1 MKKDNKPSP
10 VQAVILAINLLPT
23 DDSDTLDYTSK
34 GRAIKNLCYNT
45 TNDSRYL
52 KSSHHQEKQKWALL
66 KEDSTGSEKTK
77 DNIENS
83 ERMLHFYELQYATV
97 KETNVRALAA
107 FNPIA
112 KFSFPV
118 VVAPPIA
125 ALPIP
130 ILLQPVVEAPSAF
143 LPTATLS
150 IPEVSASIV

>member
-10 VQAVILAINLLPT
+10 VEAVILAINLLPT

-107 FNPIA
+107 YQEFFG
-112 KFSFPV
+112 KEYVMPV
-118 VVAPPIA
+118 KGTK
-125 ALPIP
+125 LTTGYST
-130 ILLQPVVEAPSAF
+130 QERDSDWEPSN
-143 LPTATLS
+143 L
-150 IPEVSASIV
+150 